1 MMLATLQCD
10 SLHPEA
16 LVLYGSGTGG
26 RMTRV
31 GSLGWLPLVSPPH
44 LLDRSAEPEDGAVR
58 EQLVTRLLPVLA
70 KKPQEEFNVFDV
82 MRYGGHERQLSDV
95 FAWLLDADGTHK
107 LGDAFLRIFIDEVN
121 RGIGGAEPVA
131 HGAYGVRQEV
141 NTAEAGAGGDIA
153 DLIVEGDKT
162 VLVVENYYTSSGHGH
177 SYDGYLSFGEREG
190 KRSIVVLLCATQN
203 SAEQSDGWEKAS
215 LVTYSRLAQRLMD
228 HVASDDRYRRDCA
241 AQYSFIDQMHKRFVK
256 GRKMNDDAL
265 IDFIEAM
272 CRTGEAGRY
281 GLRPIEP
288 AAVQF
293 ADELREQAKAQ
304 FDESREFLQRAKS
317 ALKNYASEFLKGQ
330 VNDELGHEY
339 ITDVSAGFRGRY
351 EWTVNFFTTGES
363 EAVLQLKFGP
373 SAWYANEEKGGDW
386 GTDAWEETVPVGQ
399 ADYSQLFI
407 TRNRKAIR
415 QSVVALREVI
425 EGLAPDDFRL
435 RDEIVRF
442 VQDRP

>member
-1 MMLATLQCD
+1 M
-10 SLHPEA
+10 
-16 LVLYGSGTGG
+16 
-26 RMTRV
+26 
-31 GSLGWLPLVSPPH
+31 
-44 LLDRSAEPEDGAVR
+44 R

-121 RGIGGAEPVA
+121 RGLGGAEPPVS

-153 DLIVEGDKT
+153 DLIVEDDKN

-177 SYDGYLSFGEREG
+177 SYKGYLSFGEREG

-203 SAEQSDGWEKAS
+203 SAEQSDGWEQAS
-215 LVTYSRLAQRLMD
+215 VVTYSRLAQKLMD
-228 HVASDDRYRRDCA
+228 HVARDDRYRRDCA
-241 AQYSFIDQMHKRFVK
+241 AQYSFIDQMHKRFVR

-265 IDFIEAM
+265 IDFIDAM

-281 GLRPIEP
+281 GYKPIEP
-288 AAVQF
+288 AAVRF

-304 FDESREFLQRAKS
+304 FHESREFLQRAK
-317 ALKNYASEFLKGQ
+317 ATLRNYASEFLQRQ

-339 ITDVSAGFRGRY
+339 LTDVSTGFQGRY
-351 EWTVNFFTTGES
+351 EWTVNFFAAGEAK
-363 EAVLQLKFGP
+363 AVLQLKFGP
-373 SAWYANEEKGGDW
+373 SAWHANEEWVADW
-386 GTDAWEETVPVGQ
+386 ADDAWEETVPVSE
-399 ADYSQLFI
+399 ADYSRLFI

-415 QSVVALREVI
+415 QSVVTLREVI
-425 EGLAPDDFRL
+425 DGLAPDDFRL

-442 VQDRP
+442 VRDRP

>member
-1 MMLATLQCD
+1 M
-10 SLHPEA
+10 
-16 LVLYGSGTGG
+16 
-26 RMTRV
+26 
-31 GSLGWLPLVSPPH
+31 
-44 LLDRSAEPEDGAVR
+44 
-58 EQLVTRLLPVLA
+58 LA

-107 LGDAFLRIFIDEVN
+107 LSDVFLRIFIDEVN
-121 RGIGGAEPVA
+121 RGIGEAGPVA

-141 NTAEAGAGGDIA
+141 NTAEAGAGADIA
-153 DLIVEGDKT
+153 DLVLEDDRT

-177 SYDGYLSFGEREG
+177 SYDGYLSFGKREG
-190 KRSIVVLLCATQN
+190 KRSIVVLLCAAQD
-203 SAEQSDGWEKAS
+203 SAEQGDGWEQAPV
-215 LVTYSRLAQRLMD
+215 VTYARLAQRLTD

-241 AQYSFIDQMHKRFVK
+241 AQHSFIDQMHKRFVK

-272 CRTGEAGRY
+272 CKTGEAGRY
-281 GLRPIEP
+281 GWQRIEP

-304 FDESREFLQRAKS
+304 FDESREL
-317 ALKNYASEFLKGQ
+317 LKRTKAVLKHHASEFLKGQ
-330 VNDELGHEY
+330 VNEELGGAEY
-339 ITDVSAGFRGRY
+339 ITDVSATFRGSY
-351 EWTVNFFTTGES
+351 EWTVNFFTAGQP

-373 SAWYANEEKGGDW
+373 SAWYANEVKGGDW
-386 GTDAWEETVPVGQ
+386 GTDVWEETVPAGQ
-399 ADYSQLFI
+399 ADYSRLFI

-415 QSVVALREVI
+415 QSAVALREVI

-442 VQDRP
+442 VRDCR